1 MSFRLSRR
9 ALLGSLLAS
18 PLLAAAPSS
27 PSSLHIVRKGDAD
40 YASARIN
47 KNRAVTSLPQAVAY
61 AFDERDVIAALRYAK
76 DAGLPISVRSG
87 GHDYE
92 GFSTNDNGL
101 VIDLSRFDGIAID
114 REDGSCRVAPGVLL
128 RTLYHRLFTE
138 ASASLPAG
146 SCGTVGVSG
155 LTLGGGF
162 GPLGRMHG
170 LLCDRLRAVRLVD
183 AAGELR
189 TSAADPDL
197 LWACRGGGG
206 GNFGIVTEFVFDLVA
221 VPAIVTTFSLN
232 PGWNAG
238 VARTTALAF
247 TQSAP
252 NLPREISPTLLLS
265 RNENAVELF
274 GLSLLGEP
282 QTQSALREIV
292 LAIGGTL
299 TTNRVPYLAAVER
312 GAGND
317 TDVACWKMTSSF
329 LGGPLSGDGCDAV
342 TRALIAPHSG
352 QVQFELFGGSIARL
366 RQDASAFWH
375 RDKSV
380 LIQCQSYWR
389 DPEKGQPERAWVAS
403 AFASID
409 PHTTRSSYRNYCDL
423 ALTDWPV
430 RYYGANYARLQQ
442 IKARLDAQ
450 NRFSYPQSIRL
461 P

>member
-1 MSFRLSRR
+1 MSFRLTRR

-18 PLLAAAPSS
+18 PLLAAVPS
-27 PSSLHIVRKGDAD
+27 PSSSLHLVRKGDDD
-40 YASARIN
+40 YATARIN

-76 DAGLPISVRSG
+76 DAGLSISVRSG

-92 GFSTNDNGL
+92 GFSTNNNGL
-101 VIDLSRFDGIAID
+101 VIDLSRFDGIAVD
-114 REDGSCRVAPGVLL
+114 RKDGSCRVAPGVLL

-146 SCGTVGVSG
+146 SCGTVGVAG

-183 AAGELR
+183 AAGTVR
-189 TSAADPDL
+189 TSAPDPDL
-197 LWACRGGGG
+197 LWACCGGGG

-221 VPAIVTTFSLN
+221 VPATVTTFSLN
-232 PGWNAG
+232 PGWNAV
-238 VARTTALAF
+238 VARAATLAF

-252 NLPREISPTLLLS
+252 KLPDEIAATLLLS
-265 RNENAVELF
+265 RNENAVDLF
-274 GLSLLGEP
+274 GLSLLGESP
-282 QTQSALREIV
+282 TRAALREIV
-292 LAIGGTL
+292 RAIGGTL
-299 TTNRVPYLAAVER
+299 TTARVPYLEAVEL

-317 TDVACWKMTSSF
+317 DDVACWKMTSSF
-329 LGGPLSGDGCDAV
+329 LKDPLSGDGCDAV
-342 TRALIAPHSG
+342 IQALNAPHSG
-352 QVQFELFGGSIARL
+352 LVQLELFGGAIAKL

-380 LIQCQSYWR
+380 LIQYQNYWR
-389 DPEKGQPERAWVAS
+389 DPARGQAESSWVS
-403 AFASID
+403 NAFATVD
-409 PHTTRSSYRNYCDL
+409 PHTTMSSYRNYCDL

-442 IKARLDAQ
+442 IKARLDSQ

>member
-1 MSFRLSRR
+1 M
-9 ALLGSLLAS
+9 
-18 PLLAAAPSS
+18 
-27 PSSLHIVRKGDAD
+27 
-40 YASARIN
+40 
-47 KNRAVTSLPQAVAY
+47 
-61 AFDERDVIAALRYAK
+61 
-76 DAGLPISVRSG
+76 
-87 GHDYE
+87 
-92 GFSTNDNGL
+92 
-101 VIDLSRFDGIAID
+101 
-114 REDGSCRVAPGVLL
+114 
-128 RTLYHRLFTE
+128 
-138 ASASLPAG
+138 
-146 SCGTVGVSG
+146 
-155 LTLGGGF
+155 
-162 GPLGRMHG
+162 
-170 LLCDRLRAVRLVD
+170 
-183 AAGELR
+183 
-189 TSAADPDL
+189 
-197 LWACRGGGG
+197 
-206 GNFGIVTEFVFDLVA
+206 TEFVFDLVA

-238 VARTTALAF
+238 VARTAALAF
-247 TQSAP
+247 TKSAP

>member
-76 DAGLPISVRSG
+76 DAGLSISVRSG

-92 GFSTNDNGL
+92 GFSTNNNGL
-101 VIDLSRFDGIAID
+101 VIDLSRFDGIAVD
-114 REDGSCRVAPGVLL
+114 RKDGSCRVAPGVLL

-146 SCGTVGVSG
+146 SCGTVGVAG

-183 AAGELR
+183 AAGTVR
-189 TSAADPDL
+189 TSAPDPDL
-197 LWACRGGGG
+197 LWACCGGGG

-221 VPAIVTTFSLN
+221 VPATVTTFSLN
-232 PGWNAG
+232 PGWNAV
-238 VARTTALAF
+238 VARAATLAF

-252 NLPREISPTLLLS
+252 KLPDEIAATLLLS
-265 RNENAVELF
+265 RNENAVDLF
-274 GLSLLGEP
+274 GLSLLGESP
-282 QTQSALREIV
+282 TRAALREIV
-292 LAIGGTL
+292 RAIGGTL
-299 TTNRVPYLAAVER
+299 TTARVPYLEAVEL

-317 TDVACWKMTSSF
+317 DDVACWKMTSSF
-329 LGGPLSGDGCDAV
+329 LKDPLSGDGCDAV
-342 TRALIAPHSG
+342 IQALNAPHSG
-352 QVQFELFGGSIARL
+352 LVQLELFGGAIAKL

-380 LIQCQSYWR
+380 LIQYQNYWR
-389 DPEKGQPERAWVAS
+389 DPARGQAESSWVS
-403 AFASID
+403 NAFATVD
-409 PHTTRSSYRNYCDL
+409 PHTTMSSYRNYCDL

-442 IKARLDAQ
+442 IKARLDSQ